1 VRGGRPKTTAEI
13 RALIHRMADENL
25 NRGAPKIHGELK
37 KLGFEVSERTVA
49 RYLRGVRRGGERGK
63 RWLAFLQNHR
73 EVIVAFDFFS
83 VPTLTFKLLYC
94 FFVMEHGRRR
104 VLHFRVTPHP
114 TAERVVQQLRE
125 TFPEAGPYRYVI
137 LDRDS
142 KFDGGVITFLKA
154 TGPDPKRTS
163 IQSPWQNGAAE
174 RWVGSCRRE
183 LPDHVTAGQSK
194 RSRLRRRR

>member
-1 VRGGRPKTTAEI
+1 
-13 RALIHRMADENL
+13 MADENL
-25 NRGAPKIHGELK
+25 NWGAPKIHGELK

-49 RYLRGVRRGGERGK
+49 GYLRGVRRGGERGK

-73 EVIVAFDFFS
+73 EVIVAFDFFT

-94 FFVMEHGRRR
+94 LFVMEHGRRR

-114 TAERVVQQLRE
+114 TAEWVVQQLRE

-142 KFDGGVITFLKA
+142 KFDAGVITFLKA
-154 TGPDPKRTS
+154 TGLDAKRTS
-163 IQSPWQNGAAE
+163 I
-174 RWVGSCRRE
+174 
-183 LPDHVTAGQSK
+183 
-194 RSRLRRRR
+194 